1 MRTKPKKRSA
11 GVVVVRR
18 VDGEWRFL
26 LLRCYRYWD
35 FPKGEVE
42 PTEDPLETARR
53 EVTEET
59 CLDHLD
65 FRWGEAYTETQPY
78 GDGKIA
84 RYYLAEAPSGT
95 VSLPVSAE
103 LGVPELHEFRWVD
116 EIEARSLLNARVRM
130 VLEWGLNEI
139 DGENH
144 DRRESGKPRTG
155 A

>member
-1 MRTKPKKRSA
+1 MRTKLRKRSA

-18 VDGEWRFL
+18 IEGEWRFL

-42 PTEDPLETARR
+42 PDEHPLETARR
-53 EVTEET
+53 EVAEET

-65 FRWGEAYTETQPY
+65 FRWGEAYTETLPY

-95 VSLPVSAE
+95 VILPVSAE
-103 LGVPELHEFRWVD
+103 LGAPEHHEFRWVD
-116 EIEARSLLNARVRM
+116 AVEASSLLNDRVRR
-130 VLEWGLNEI
+130 VLAWGLNEI
-139 DGENH
+139 HGEN
-144 DRRESGKPRTG
+144 DDGREPGKPRTG